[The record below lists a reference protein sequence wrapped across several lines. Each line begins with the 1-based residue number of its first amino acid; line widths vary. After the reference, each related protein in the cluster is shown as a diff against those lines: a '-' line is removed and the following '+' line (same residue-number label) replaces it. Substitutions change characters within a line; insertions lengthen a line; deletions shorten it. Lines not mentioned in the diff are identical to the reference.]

1 VHNETDLIEVKRMT
15 ELRRNTGNMQGR
27 PNSRQVNRE
36 QKMQLCESDF
46 KFVCEFVYET
56 TGIVLNDSKREM
68 LYRRLTRIVRERKL
82 NSFADYCQV
91 LRDQP
96 EQEKDFFINAIT
108 TNLTSFFRE
117 NHHFEYLTNEEIP
130 SLIKKKT
137 LGSNG
142 KKRLRVWSSASS
154 TGEEPYSI
162 AITLLEAMKN
172 EQVKWDVKILATD
185 IDSDVLAKGKRGIY
199 DINRIEDIPKRL
211 KESYFFQG
219 CGKSSQSVKVNDKLK
234 NIITFKQL
242 NLLHDWPM
250 KGPFDAIFCRNVIIY
265 FDKKTQQE
273 LFSRYYEMLAP
284 GGLLFLG
291 HSENLGNYQQY
302 FSNVGRTIFRK
313 PL

>member
-1 VHNETDLIEVKRMT
+1 MT
-15 ELRRNTGNMQGR
+15 ELRRKRTNR
-27 PNSRQVNRE
+27 PGHPQDRRVNRE
-36 QKMQLCESDF
+36 QAMKLSEDDF
-46 KFVCEFVYET
+46 KFICKFVYKT

-68 LYRRLTRIVRERKL
+68 LYRRLTRIIRERKL
-82 NSFADYCQV
+82 NSFTDYCQL
-91 LRDQP
+91 LRDHG

-117 NHHFEYLTNEEIP
+117 NHHFEYLTSEVIP
-130 SLIKKKT
+130 TLIKNKT
-137 LGSNG
+137 ANING
-142 KKRLRVWSSASS
+142 KKQLRVWSSACS

-162 AITLLEAMKN
+162 AITILEALKK
-172 EQVKWDVKILATD
+172 ELAQWDVKILATD
-185 IDSDVLAKGKRGIY
+185 IDSNVLAKGKAGIY
-199 DINRIEDIPKRL
+199 DVNRIEELPL
-211 KESYFFQG
+211 KLKKSYFLQG
-219 CGKSSQSVKVNDKLK
+219 SGQSSESVKVHKDLK
-234 NIITFKQL
+234 SIITFKQL

-273 LFSRYYEMLAP
+273 LFARYYEMLAP

-313 PL
+313 P